1 MSNSARYPDPE
12 AIVNKIEHLDH
23 KKIKFC
29 VELYRTLL
37 DHVPMA
43 EERQVWSH
51 LVIGRRHRFMD
62 SEERRER

>member
-1 MSNSARYPDPE
+1 MSNSDRYDPE

-29 VELYRTLL
+29 VELYETLL
-37 DHVPMA
+37 HRVPMA

-51 LVIGRRHRFMD
+51 LLIGRRHRFMG
-62 SEERRER
+62 SERRSEP